1 MTTTN
6 STKVNN
12 EDNNPAYDVNGRK
25 KKGFKTRCQELAEK
39 SNSIQSPT
47 TTSSS
52 SSSGS
57 SNSSDNS
64 TQEDLLKQAVE
75 VVSSSGSS
83 PPQERRGSRVRRGSL
98 LTARG
103 ESELLK
109 DNSDRLSILMRDSN
123 RGDADYLSTSD
134 ESDFDE

>member
-6 STKVNN
+6 STKVNKNN
-12 EDNNPAYDVNGRK
+12 EDDTPAYDVNGRK
-25 KKGFKTRCQELAEK
+25 KKGFKT
-39 SNSIQSPT
+39 
-47 TTSSS
+47 SSS
-52 SSSGS
+52 
-57 SNSSDNS
+57 NSDNS
-64 TQEDLLKQAVE
+64 TQEHILERAME
-75 VVSSSGSS
+75 VVNNGVSS

-123 RGDADYLSTSD
+123 RGDAAYLSTSD